1 MAAYNSLFDAIK
13 HFKNNLSA
21 KLNVPTIVFIDQQ
34 DELVSYQGLKR
45 MVEDSRLDQWKFHL
59 LQKGESGVKVNM
71 RHLIIDEPSVGKET
85 WNEMKNVIIEHLQ
98 I

>member
-1 MAAYNSLFDAIK
+1 
-13 HFKNNLSA
+13 
-21 KLNVPTIVFIDQQ
+21 
-34 DELVSYQGLKR
+34 
-45 MVEDSRLDQWKFHL
+45 MVEDSRLDKWKFHL